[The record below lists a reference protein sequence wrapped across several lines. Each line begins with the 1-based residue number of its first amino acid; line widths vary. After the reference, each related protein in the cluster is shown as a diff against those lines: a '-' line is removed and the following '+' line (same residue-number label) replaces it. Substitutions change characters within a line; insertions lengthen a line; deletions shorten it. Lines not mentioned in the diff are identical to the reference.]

1 MCMCVCVQGENKE
14 ETRLATANNW
24 QMSTWALITLFSL
37 LLHMTFS
44 RDSSGELVYLYTR
57 VPSSTAYNT
66 QKAETT
72 QVSVNR

>member
-1 MCMCVCVQGENKE
+1 
-14 ETRLATANNW
+14 
-24 QMSTWALITLFSL
+24 MSTWALITLFSL

-57 VPSSTAYNT
+57 VPSSTVYNS

>member
-1 MCMCVCVQGENKE
+1 MCVCVCVQGENKE

-24 QMSTWALITLFSL
+24 RMSTWALIILFSL

-44 RDSSGELVYLYTR
+44 RDPAEYWCICIPVFIAAHNS
-57 VPSSTAYNT
+57 